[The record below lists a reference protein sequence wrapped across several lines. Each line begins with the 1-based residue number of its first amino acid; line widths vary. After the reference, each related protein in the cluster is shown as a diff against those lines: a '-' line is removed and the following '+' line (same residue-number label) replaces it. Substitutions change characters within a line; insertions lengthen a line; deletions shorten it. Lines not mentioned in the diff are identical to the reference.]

1 MNEVTVK
8 KLLGLVGLGY
18 RGRLVVVGVDQV
30 RQAAQSHKL
39 AYAIV
44 APDASRHSLDK
55 VVPLL
60 NAKRVRF
67 VEGPSAMELGR
78 AVGKDTTAVVGIVD
92 RQLARGMRELV
103 EAGTEAERET
113 RSAQ

>member
-1 MNEVTVK
+1 MNEVVTK

-18 RGRLVVVGVDQV
+18 RGRLVVVGVEQV
-30 RQAAQSHKL
+30 RHAAQTHKL
-39 AYAIV
+39 AFAIV

-67 VEGPSAMELGR
+67 IEGPSAAVLGR
-78 AVGKDTTAVVGIVD
+78 AVGREATAVVGIVD
-92 RQLARGMRELV
+92 RQLAKGMRELV
-103 EAGTEAERET
+103 EAGSAAATESP
-113 RSAQ
+113 SAQ